1 MKFCIDF
8 LKNSFSEKFFS
19 KKQLN
24 FLFVFLCLLVFSC
37 AEKPPEEILKPD
49 VKDGDGNIVV
59 SIAKMDGAKYLNIF
73 RAEYDESK
81 EDSEPDFE
89 KRLSTIYNIAQVT
102 PKNDVLT
109 SYVFI
114 DNYFRKGKFY
124 CYRMR
129 YWDGISYKVTSWSDP
144 ISSNSSSITFLD
156 DNDLRYV
163 IPDGAYFQFDSELK
177 QLQIKFDGSE
187 KEIKD
192 IPNFDPYI
200 DGKGFRP
207 ALAFSYG
214 EGNDEVVKI
223 FTSQIKFNLAEN
235 AKPIDLRS
243 LLTDDFFDKDIK
255 LKYIVSQ
262 KNNEN
267 EKYTPSGSSDEK
279 EIYYTEYLWSLPK
292 EISLKDIEKN
302 EIETIKISKNTAEE
316 GGDYSNIG
324 IEGGNAATVSPSVNI
339 FPDYS
344 SALISF

>member
-8 LKNSFSEKFFS
+8 LKNSFSENFFS
-19 KKQLN
+19 TKHLN

-89 KRLSTIYNIAQVT
+89 KRLSNIYNIAQVT

-156 DNDLRYV
+156 DDDLRYS

-192 IPNFDPYI
+192 IPNFDSYI

-214 EGNDEVVKI
+214 EDNDEVVKI
-223 FTSQIKFNLAEN
+223 FTSQIKFDLVEN

-292 EISLKDIEKN
+292 EIPLKDIEGK
-302 EIETIKISKNTAEE
+302 EIETIKIPKNTAEE

-339 FPDYS
+339 FQDYS

>member
-73 RAEYDESK
+73 RAEYNENE

-89 KRLSTIYNIAQVT
+89 KRLSKICNIAQVT

-114 DNYFRKGKFY
+114 DNYFIKGKFY

-144 ISSNSSSITFLD
+144 ISSNSPRITFLD
-156 DNDLRYV
+156 DDDLRYS
-163 IPDGAYFQFDSELK
+163 IPGGAYFQFDSELK

-192 IPNFDPYI
+192 IPNFEPYI

-214 EGNDEVVKI
+214 EDNDEVVKI
-223 FTSQIKFNLAEN
+223 FTSQIKFDLVEN

-279 EIYYTEYLWSLPK
+279 EIYYTEYLWSLPNK
-292 EISLKDIEKN
+292 IPLKDIEKK
-302 EIETIKISKNTAEE
+302 EIETIKIPKNTAEE

>member
-1 MKFCIDF
+1 MKFCID
-8 LKNSFSEKFFS
+8 LKNSFSEKIFS

-24 FLFVFLCLLVFSC
+24 FIFIFLCLLVFSC

-49 VKDGDGNIVV
+49 VKDGNGNIVV

-73 RAEYDESK
+73 RAEYNDSIES
-81 EDSEPDFE
+81 SEPDFE
-89 KRLSTIYNIAQVT
+89 KRLSNIYNIAQVT

-114 DNYFRKGKFY
+114 DNYFVKGQNY

-144 ISSNSSSITFLD
+144 ISSNSTDIKFLTN
-156 DNDLRYV
+156 DNLRYS
-163 IPDGAYFQFDSELK
+163 IPDGAYFLFDSELK

-187 KEIKD
+187 KEITD
-192 IPNFDPYI
+192 ISNFDSYI

-223 FTSQIKFNLAEN
+223 FTSQIKIELTES

-267 EKYTPSGSSDEK
+267 
-279 EIYYTEYLWSLPK
+279 
-292 EISLKDIEKN
+292 
-302 EIETIKISKNTAEE
+302 
-316 GGDYSNIG
+316 
-324 IEGGNAATVSPSVNI
+324 
-339 FPDYS
+339 
-344 SALISF
+344 

>member
-1 MKFCIDF
+1 M
-8 LKNSFSEKFFS
+8 
-19 KKQLN
+19 
-24 FLFVFLCLLVFSC
+24 
-37 AEKPPEEILKPD
+37 IL
-49 VKDGDGNIVV
+49 
-59 SIAKMDGAKYLNIF
+59 
-73 RAEYDESK
+73 ES
-81 EDSEPDFE
+81 SEPDFE

-114 DNYFRKGKFY
+114 DNYFVRGHNY

-144 ISSNSSSITFLD
+144 ISSNSNNIKFLTD
-156 DNDLRYV
+156 ADLKYS
-163 IPDGAYFQFDSELK
+163 IPDGAYFLFDSELK
-177 QLQIKFDGSE
+177 QLQIKFDGIE
-187 KEIKD
+187 KEISD
-192 IPNFDPYI
+192 IPNFDSYI

-223 FTSQIKFNLAEN
+223 FTSQIKIELTES

-255 LKYIVSQ
+255 LKHIVSQ

-267 EKYTPSGSSDEK
+267 NKYTPSGSSDEK
-279 EIYYTEYLWSLPK
+279 EIYYTEYLWSLPNQ
-292 EISLKDIEKN
+292 IPLKDIEGN
-302 EIETIKISKNTAEE
+302 ELETIKIPKNTAEE

-324 IEGGNAATVSPSVNI
+324 IEGGNSATVSPSVNI
-339 FPDYS
+339 LPDYS

>member
-1 MKFCIDF
+1 MKFCID
-8 LKNSFSEKFFS
+8 LKNSFSEKIFS

-24 FLFVFLCLLVFSC
+24 FIFVFLCLLVFSC

-59 SIAKMDGAKYLNIF
+59 SIAKMEGAKYLNIF
-73 RAEYDESK
+73 RAEYNDTIES
-81 EDSEPDFE
+81 SEPDFE

-114 DNYFRKGKFY
+114 DNYFVKGQNY

-144 ISSNSSSITFLD
+144 ISSNSNDIKFLTN
-156 DNDLRYV
+156 DNLRYS
-163 IPDGAYFQFDSELK
+163 IPDGAYFLFDSELK
-177 QLQIKFDGSE
+177 QLQIKFDGIE
-187 KEIKD
+187 KEITD
-192 IPNFDPYI
+192 IPNFDSYI

-223 FTSQIKFNLAEN
+223 FTSQIKIELTES

-267 EKYTPSGSSDEK
+267 NKYTPSGSSDEK
-279 EIYYTEYLWSLPK
+279 EIYYTEYLWSLPNQ
-292 EISLKDIEKN
+292 IPLKDIEGK
-302 EIETIKISKNTAEE
+302 EIETIKIPKNTAEE

-324 IEGGNAATVSPSVNI
+324 IEGGNSATVSPSVNI
-339 FPDYS
+339 LPDYS